1 MYAVHNERELPAARR
16 SSLVDCK
23 QQLLRGLGT
32 GVTAA
37 LGGGAEIPA
46 AKNSYPG
53 EPQVRGAVTSRFGC

>member
-37 LGGGAEIPA
+37 LGGGQKFLQPRIPTL
-46 AKNSYPG
+46 
-53 EPQVRGAVTSRFGC
+53 VSRK